1 MQVNP
6 GICPALFADLSQTDG
21 ARIPLRSAVGN
32 MDLMMMI
39 IIYKVNWFDYDHHQC
54 IIEPCFVWGRES
66 MKVSKEQV
74 RENRMRI
81 VETASELFRER
92 GYDGV
97 GVAELMSA
105 AGLTHGGF
113 YKHFGSKADLM
124 SEAMNCG
131 FVHAAENLAG
141 VDREKF
147 IEYYLSRQHR
157 DDMARGCVM
166 SALGTDTAR
175 QSGSIKETF
184 AAGVERQLAMLSDEN
199 VSRADLIDT
208 FAHLVG
214 ALVLSR
220 ACPDNSALADEILD
234 VCRSR
239 ILREEPRKE

>member
-1 MQVNP
+1 MYTYP
-6 GICPALFADLSQTDG
+6 LFLKRA
-21 ARIPLRSAVGN
+21 
-32 MDLMMMI
+32 
-39 IIYKVNWFDYDHHQC
+39 
-54 IIEPCFVWGRES
+54 ES

-81 VETASELFRER
+81 VATASELFRER

-124 SEAMNCG
+124 AEAMRCG
-131 FVHAAENLAG
+131 FTRSAESTAG
-141 VDREKF
+141 VNREKF

-157 DDMARGCVM
+157 DDMGKGCVM

-175 QSGSIKETF
+175 QSESIKATF
-184 AAGVERQLAMLSDEN
+184 AAGIERQLAVLGNEN
-199 VSRADLIDT
+199 NGDAGSRAELIDT
-208 FAHLVG
+208 IAHLVG

-220 ACPDNSALADEILD
+220 ACPDDSPLADEILQI
-234 VCRSR
+234 CRSR
-239 ILREEPRKE
+239 ILG

>member
-1 MQVNP
+1 
-6 GICPALFADLSQTDG
+6 
-21 ARIPLRSAVGN
+21 
-32 MDLMMMI
+32 
-39 IIYKVNWFDYDHHQC
+39 
-54 IIEPCFVWGRES
+54 

-124 SEAMNCG
+124 SE
-131 FVHAAENLAG
+131 G

-239 ILREEPRKE
+239 ILREGPRKE